1 MLDCQNHEVCIESAM
16 READLICQEKGLR
29 FTELRREVLR
39 LIWLSHVPAKA
50 YDILDKL
57 KGKAWSAKP
66 PTVYRALDFLQET
79 GLVHKLDS
87 INAYIGCSHPREH
100 NGCYFL
106 ICTDCKEA
114 KECCS
119 PELTDAIELAWTKNS
134 FRPKKVTLE
143 VLGQCGEC
151 E

>member
-1 MLDCQNHEVCIESAM
+1 MLDCQDHEVCIESAM
-16 READLICQEKGLR
+16 SEAESICQENGLR

-39 LIWLSHVPAKA
+39 LIWQSHVPAKA
-50 YDILDKL
+50 YDILEKL

-66 PTVYRALDFLQET
+66 PTVYRALDFLLET

-87 INAYIGCSHPREH
+87 INAYIGCTHPREH

-106 ICTDCKEA
+106 ICTDCNEA

-119 PELTDAIELAWTKNS
+119 PELTDAIKLA
-134 FRPKKVTLE
+134 
-143 VLGQCGEC
+143 
-151 E
+151 

>member
-1 MLDCQNHEVCIESAM
+1 MLDCQDHEVCIESAL
-16 READLICQEKGLR
+16 RQAESICQEKGLR

-50 YDILDKL
+50 YDILEKL

-119 PELTDAIELAWTKNS
+119 PELTDAIELAWSKNS

>member
-1 MLDCQNHEVCIESAM
+1 MLDCQDHEVCIESAM
-16 READLICQEKGLR
+16 REAESICQEKGLR

-39 LIWLSHVPAKA
+39 LIWLSHIPTKA
-50 YDILDKL
+50 YDILEKL

-66 PTVYRALDFLQET
+66 PTVYRALDFLLET

-100 NGCYFL
+100 EGCYFL
-106 ICTDCKEA
+106 ICTDCNEA

-119 PELTDAIELAWTKNS
+119 PELTDAIELAWSKNS

-143 VLGQCGEC
+143 VLCQCGKC

>member
-1 MLDCQNHEVCIESAM
+1 MLDCQDHEVCIESAM
-16 READLICQEKGLR
+16 REAESICQEKGLR

-39 LIWLSHVPAKA
+39 LIWLSHVPTKA
-50 YDILDKL
+50 YDILEKL
-57 KGKAWSAKP
+57 KGKVWSAKP
-66 PTVYRALDFLQET
+66 PTVYRALDFLLET

-100 NGCYFL
+100 DGCYFL
-106 ICTDCKEA
+106 ICTDGNEA

-119 PELTDAIELAWTKNS
+119 PELTDAIELAWSKNS

>member
-1 MLDCQNHEVCIESAM
+1 MLDCQDHEVCIESAM
-16 READLICQEKGLR
+16 RQAESICQEKGLR

-39 LIWLSHVPAKA
+39 LIGLSHVPAKA

-100 NGCYFL
+100 DGCYIL
-106 ICTDCKEA
+106 ICTDCNEA